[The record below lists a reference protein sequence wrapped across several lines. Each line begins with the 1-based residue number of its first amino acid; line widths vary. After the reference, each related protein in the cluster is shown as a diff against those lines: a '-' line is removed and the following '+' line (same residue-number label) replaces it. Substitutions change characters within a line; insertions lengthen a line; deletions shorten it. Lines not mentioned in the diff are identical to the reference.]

1 MTESQSKELDAFLA
15 FFATFNLHRSVTT
28 AADLSD
34 GAGLFEILS
43 TMCDDPPNLPSLLTC
58 DTL

>member
-15 FFATFNLHRSVTT
+15 FFTTFNLHRPIT
-28 AADLSD
+28 AATDLSD

-43 TMCDDPPNLPSLLTC
+43 TMCGPLPNLTIASDP
-58 DTL
+58 